1 MKIEE
6 QQQYCEDLLEWCN
19 NIYYQ
24 WESMKPRFSKLFDL
38 KSLEEWEESC
48 GKLKMKLQDDIKAD
62 LDDYQTAKN
71 LYEQWEQLDK
81 EAHAYKEIDVE
92 SERWMKNEEQQ
103 HYRKDLLEWCND
115 IYHQWESMKPRYSK
129 LLDLKSL
136 EELEGAYRKLKE
148 KLQDDVKADFGDFR
162 TIESP
167 YREAHAD
174 YQEEIE
180 VESDN
185 VMKIEEQQ
193 QYREDLLEWCNNIY
207 YHWESM
213 KPKFSNLFDIK
224 SLEEWEG
231 ACRELK
237 DKLQYDLESDF
248 DDYQTAIKLYEQWE
262 QLHREILAYQEETEV

>member
-6 QQQYCEDLLEWCN
+6 QKYCEDLLEWCN
-19 NIYYQ
+19 NIYYH
-24 WESMKPRFSKLFDL
+24 WESTKPRFSKLFDL
-38 KSLEEWEESC
+38 KSLEDWEESYC
-48 GKLKMKLQDDIKAD
+48 KLNEKLKDDLQAD

-92 SERWMKNEEQQ
+92 SERWMKIEEQQ
-103 HYRKDLLEWCND
+103 QYRKDLLEWCND

-162 TIESP
+162 TIKSP

-180 VESDN
+180 VEYDN
-185 VMKIEEQQ
+185 GMKIEEQQ

-213 KPKFSNLFDIK
+213 KPRSSNLFDIK
-224 SLEEWEG
+224 SIEEWEG
-231 ACRELK
+231 HA
-237 DKLQYDLESDF
+237 
-248 DDYQTAIKLYEQWE
+248 
-262 QLHREILAYQEETEV
+262 VN